1 MATPSPQSKQS
12 LLTRALIHIG
22 LYLCCCAACFALG
35 AVLEAAG
42 QFRIASFA
50 YALGLVAYPLFCCLR
65 DIAASVST
73 YRGGGVV
80 KVPAFAYFLYRVCAV
95 AGVATSDSLG
105 EAVVTGAV
113 VTRGMQEV
121 DASKPTRRG
130 AFIARFI
137 TFLFVAISLIEFFI
151 AFAMTGVGDYTSIML
166 SATAITLGVAV
177 FTCALAP
184 GLMTLAG
191 FGRERAAYRA
201 RTAWSA
207 GERPVAPGTE
217 HLFARNDEK
226 QRRYVALPRAIA
238 LGAVAFLSIIIAAS
252 AAVGSRALPYL
263 ERVPVLH
270 MLLIA
275 LTAISI
281 ASFIPLLMWWMD
293 CSGRSLTQT
302 IELDP
307 ASGALNY
314 TLTSGSGER
323 RTNVTWPIE
332 QVQSYHVGD
341 RCITLRGGRRG
352 DRPRTFL
359 IPRTFDD
366 EERFIAELDRRMAR

>member
-12 LLTRALIHIG
+12 PLTQALIHIG

-137 TFLFVAISLIEFFI
+137 TFLFVAISLIEFFF

-217 HLFARNDEK
+217 HLFARNDDK

-281 ASFIPLLMWWMD
+281 VSFIPLLMWWMD

-307 ASGALNY
+307 ASGAINY

>member
-1 MATPSPQSKQS
+1 MATPSSRFKQS
-12 LLTRALIHIG
+12 PLARAFIHIG
-22 LYLCCCAACFALG
+22 LYLCCCAACFAVG
-35 AVLEAAG
+35 TVIEAAG
-42 QFRIASFA
+42 QFRIAAFA
-50 YALGLVAYPLFCCLR
+50 YALGLVAYPLFCCLH

-73 YRGGGVV
+73 YRGGGMV

-95 AGVATSDSLG
+95 ASVATSDSLG

-130 AFIARFI
+130 AFIARFM
-137 TFLFVAISLIEFFI
+137 TFLFVAISLVEFFI
-151 AFAMTGVGDYTSIML
+151 AFAMVGVGEYTSIML

-184 GLMTLAG
+184 GLMALAG
-191 FGRERAAYRA
+191 FGRERAVYRA

-226 QRRYVALPRAIA
+226 QRRYVGLPRTIA
-238 LGAVAFLSIIIAAS
+238 LGNIAYLAVTIAVAAV
-252 AAVGSRALPYL
+252 VGSRGLPYL
-263 ERVPVLH
+263 ERVPAVH

-275 LTAISI
+275 LTAVSI
-281 ASFIPLLMWWMD
+281 VSFIPLLIWWMD

-302 IELDP
+302 IEFDSV
-307 ASGALNY
+307 SGTLNY
-314 TLTSGSGER
+314 TLTNGSGER

-332 QVQSYHVGD
+332 QVQSYHVGN
-341 RCITLRGGRRG
+341 RCITLHGGQRGGRT
-352 DRPRTFL
+352 RTFF

-366 EERFIAELDRRMAR
+366 EGRFIAELERRMVR

>member
-1 MATPSPQSKQS
+1 MATPSPQFKQS
-12 LLTRALIHIG
+12 PFARALIYIG

-73 YRGGGVV
+73 YRGGGMVR
-80 KVPAFAYFLYRVCAV
+80 VPAFAYFLYRVCAV

-191 FGRERAAYRA
+191 LGRERAAYRA

-226 QRRYVALPRAIA
+226 QRRYVALPRTIA
-238 LGAVAFLSIIIAAS
+238 LGVVAFLFIIIAAS
-252 AAVGSRALPYL
+252 AAMGSRALPYL

-281 ASFIPLLMWWMD
+281 VSFIPLLMWWMD

>member
-1 MATPSPQSKQS
+1 MATPSPQFKQS
-12 LLTRALIHIG
+12 TLTRALIHIG

-73 YRGGGVV
+73 YRGGGMVR
-80 KVPAFAYFLYRVCAV
+80 VPAFAYFLYRVCAV

-207 GERPVAPGTE
+207 GERPVASGTE

-226 QRRYVALPRAIA
+226 QRRYVALPRTIA

-281 ASFIPLLMWWMD
+281 VSFIPLLMWWMD

-307 ASGALNY
+307 ASGAINY

-352 DRPRTFL
+352 DKPRTFL

>member
-191 FGRERAAYRA
+191 LGRERAAYRA

-226 QRRYVALPRAIA
+226 QRRYVALPRTIA
-238 LGAVAFLSIIIAAS
+238 LGVVAFLFIIIAAS
-252 AAVGSRALPYL
+252 AAMGSRALPYL

-281 ASFIPLLMWWMD
+281 VSFIPLLMWWMD

-341 RCITLRGGRRG
+341 RCITLRGGRRS

>member
-1 MATPSPQSKQS
+1 MATPSPQFKQS
-12 LLTRALIHIG
+12 PLARALIHIG

-80 KVPAFAYFLYRVCAV
+80 KVPAFAYFLYCVCAV

-281 ASFIPLLMWWMD
+281 VSFIPLLTWWMD

>member
-1 MATPSPQSKQS
+1 MATPSPQFKQS
-12 LLTRALIHIG
+12 PLARALIHIG

-73 YRGGGVV
+73 YRDGGMVR
-80 KVPAFAYFLYRVCAV
+80 VPAFAYFLYRVCAV

-217 HLFARNDEK
+217 HLFARNDER
-226 QRRYVALPRAIA
+226 QRRYVSLPRTIA

-281 ASFIPLLMWWMD
+281 VSFIPLLMWWMD

-307 ASGALNY
+307 ASGAINY

-352 DRPRTFL
+352 DKPRTFL

-366 EERFIAELDRRMAR
+366 EERFIAELVRRMAR